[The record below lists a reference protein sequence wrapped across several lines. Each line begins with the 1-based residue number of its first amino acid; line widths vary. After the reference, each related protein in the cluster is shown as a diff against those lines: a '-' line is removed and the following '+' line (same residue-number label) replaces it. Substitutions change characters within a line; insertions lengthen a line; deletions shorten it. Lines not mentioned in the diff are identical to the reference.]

1 MRELVSM
8 WNNTRMVV
16 LTAVTAALYSAILI
30 PFKVIPLIPGVTE
43 LRPANAIP
51 IVCSF
56 LFGPAAAWGAAIG
69 NVLGDFF
76 GGFGPGDIFG
86 FIGNFLYA
94 FVPYKVWTATGGGC
108 PIPRAAAGWW
118 LRFSA
123 VVFLASLLCASVIGW
138 GLNLL
143 GFHPFSLLAPVVL
156 FNNTVSALLL
166 APPLL
171 YAVYSRVAGARL
183 LYEDMVPIT
192 VPSAARRWLGVV
204 LVVAGAAAAFGAG
217 LQLSLGRW
225 QPEWMPETGPSGGT
239 RALVV
244 GLGVPPFLLIAV
256 LGLCLL

>member
-8 WNNTRMVV
+8 WGNTRMVV

-43 LRPANAIP
+43 LRPANAVP

-69 NVLGDFF
+69 NVIGDFF
-76 GGFGPGDIFG
+76 GGFGPGDVFG
-86 FIGNFLYA
+86 FVGNFLYA
-94 FVPYKVWTATGGGC
+94 LVPYKVWAATGGGR

-118 LRFSA
+118 LRFGA
-123 VVFLASLLCASVIGW
+123 VVCLASLLCATVVGW

-156 FNNTVSALLL
+156 FNNAVSAFLL

-171 YAVYSRVAGARL
+171 YAVHSRVAGARL
-183 LYEDMVPIT
+183 LYDDVLPIAA
-192 VPSAARRWLGVV
+192 PSQLRRWLGTV
-204 LVVAGAAAAFGAG
+204 LVVTGAAAAFIAG
-217 LQLSLGRW
+217 LALSLGRW
-225 QPEWMPETGPSGGT
+225 QPAWLPETLPGGGT
-239 RALVV
+239 HALVV
-244 GLGVPPFLLIAV
+244 GLGVPPFLLLAV
-256 LGLCLL
+256 LGLWLL

>member
-8 WNNTRMVV
+8 WGNTRLVV

-69 NVLGDFF
+69 NVIGDFF
-76 GGFGPGDIFG
+76 GGFGPGDVFG

-94 FVPYKVWTATGGGC
+94 VVPYKIWAATGGGS
-108 PIPRAAAGWW
+108 PVPKATAGWW
-118 LRFSA
+118 LRFGA
-123 VVFLASLLCASVIGW
+123 VIGLASLLCATVIGW

-156 FNNTVSALLL
+156 FNNAVSALLL
-166 APPLL
+166 APALL

-183 LYEDMVPIT
+183 LYEDMLPI
-192 VPSAARRWLGVV
+192 PSPPAPRRLLGVL
-204 LVVAGAAAAFGAG
+204 LVSAGATAAFIAG
-217 LQLSLGRW
+217 MEISLGRW
-225 QPEWMPETGPSGGT
+225 QPEWLAEPVAASGT
-239 RALVV
+239 RALAV
-244 GLGVPPFLLIAV
+244 GLGIPPFLLVALV
-256 LGLCLL
+256 GLWLL

>member
-1 MRELVSM
+1 M
-8 WNNTRMVV
+8 WGNTRMVV

-69 NVLGDFF
+69 NVIGDFF
-76 GGFGPGDIFG
+76 GGFGPGDVFG

-94 FVPYKVWTATGGGC
+94 FVPYKVWTATGGGS
-108 PIPRAAAGWW
+108 PIPRADVGWW
-118 LRFSA
+118 LRFGA
-123 VVFLASLLCASVIGW
+123 VIFLASLLCATVIGW

-156 FNNTVSALLL
+156 FNNTVSAFLL
-166 APPLL
+166 APALL

-183 LYEDMVPIT
+183 LYEDMLPIP
-192 VPSAARRWLGVV
+192 VRSAPRRWLGVA
-204 LVVAGAAAAFGAG
+204 LVVAGATAAFIVG
-217 LQLSLGRW
+217 LQLSLGHW
-225 QPEWMPETGPSGGT
+225 HPEWIGEMPSSGT
-239 RALVV
+239 RARVV
-244 GLGVPPFLLIAV
+244 GLGVPPFLLVAL

>member
-8 WNNTRMVV
+8 WGNTRMVV

-43 LRPANAIP
+43 LRPANAVP

-69 NVLGDFF
+69 NVIGDFF
-76 GGFGPGDIFG
+76 GGFGPGDVFG

-94 FVPYKVWTATGGGC
+94 LVPYKIWAATGGGR

-118 LRFSA
+118 LRFGA
-123 VVFLASLLCASVIGW
+123 AIGLASLLCATVIGW

-156 FNNTVSALLL
+156 FNNALSAFLL
-166 APPLL
+166 APALL

-183 LYEDMVPIT
+183 LHEDVLPT
-192 VPSAARRWLGVV
+192 AAPPALRRWLGVL
-204 LVVAGAAAAFGAG
+204 LVVGGSVAAFVAG
-217 LQLSLGRW
+217 LELSLGRW
-225 QPEWMPETGPSGGT
+225 QPEWLAETTGSGGT
-239 RALVV
+239 RALAV
-244 GLGVPPFLLIAV
+244 GLGVPPFLLVALV
-256 LGLCLL
+256 GLWLL